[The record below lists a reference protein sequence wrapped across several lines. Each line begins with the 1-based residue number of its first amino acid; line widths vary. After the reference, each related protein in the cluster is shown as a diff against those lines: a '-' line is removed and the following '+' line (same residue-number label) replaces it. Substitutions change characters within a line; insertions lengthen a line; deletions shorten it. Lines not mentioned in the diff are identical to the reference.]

1 LVSKIEE
8 DIIFICKY
16 GQSEVLNL
24 ASQLSR
30 DKRLQEM
37 PIQEKNKF
45 LREQF
50 EISWDEQLKN
60 LKEKA

>member
-1 LVSKIEE
+1 MLYVNKN
-8 DIIFICKY
+8 

-60 LKEKA
+60 LKGKA